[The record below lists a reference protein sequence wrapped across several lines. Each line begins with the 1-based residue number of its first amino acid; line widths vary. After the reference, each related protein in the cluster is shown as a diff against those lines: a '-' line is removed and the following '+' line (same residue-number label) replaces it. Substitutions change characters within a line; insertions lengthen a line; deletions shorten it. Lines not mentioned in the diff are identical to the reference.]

1 MTVTRMCA
9 ACREVKEKT
18 LLVRIVRYKGDAS
31 VDLTG
36 KACGR
41 GAYICKNGECIKKA
55 RKSRALERSL
65 SCGVDAG
72 IYEKLEELVANGE

>member
-18 LLVRIVRYKGDAS
+18 LLVRIARYKGD
-31 VDLTG
+31 VMIDLTG
-36 KACGR
+36 KVCGR
-41 GAYICKNGECIKKA
+41 GAYICKKSECIKKA
-55 RKSRALERSL
+55 QKSRALERSL
-65 SCGVDAG
+65 SCSVDAG